1 MKEEDL
7 KASIPMQTT
16 GSCRVVPCK
25 LLVLS
30 RYNPSPQ
37 SPFKG
42 NMRTVSG
49 LRSVLPVLHR
59 EAGEDNVVGTW
70 KTLLKG
76 IQLLKG
82 KSSKFAPLADQGI
95 GKN

>member
-7 KASIPMQTT
+7 KASVPMQTT
-16 GSCRVVPCK
+16 GSCRVVPCE
-25 LLVLS
+25 LLLLS

-42 NMRTVSG
+42 NEDCFWSEVCPS
-49 LRSVLPVLHR
+49 SVTGR
-59 EAGEDNVVGTW
+59 GEAGEENVVGTW
-70 KTLLKG
+70 KILLKG

-82 KSSKFAPLADQGI
+82 KSSKFAPDQGI

>member
-7 KASIPMQTT
+7 KASVPMQTT
-16 GSCRVVPCK
+16 GSCTVVPCE
-25 LLVLS
+25 LLLLS
-30 RYNPSPQ
+30 RYSPSPQ

-42 NMRTVSG
+42 NEDSFWTEVCPS
-49 LRSVLPVLHR
+49 LLHR
-59 EAGEDNVVGTW
+59 EAGEENVVGTW
-70 KTLLKG
+70 KILLKG